1 MACDDLVYRKLK
13 ELVNEKGS
21 WRRVAD
27 HFGVHPTYISN
38 IIAGVSEP
46 SARMCKAMGLVKKT
60 TKTTTVTYEE
70 LK

>member
-27 HFGVHPTYISN
+27 HFGVNPTHISN
-38 IIAGVSEP
+38 IIAGVSQP
-46 SARMCKAMGLVKKT
+46 SVSMC
-60 TKTTTVTYEE
+60 
-70 LK
+70 